1 MRFAQTATGTV
12 PPRLARAIEN
22 SSNET
27 LVTRIAAGDHIALR
41 ELFTR
46 HQVRLYRF
54 LVRVVRDERLAEEL
68 LSDVFRSV
76 WRHAAQFE
84 ARATVSTWLIA
95 IARFSALSA
104 MRRRIEVN
112 LDDQIVGAL
121 PDSAD
126 DPEISLQKKDAGR
139 FLRKCVAALKP
150 AQGQIIDLVYYHEKS
165 IGEVAQIVGIPEAT
179 VKTRMFYAR
188 RKLAELVEAA
198 CQESKVGR
206 IPRKDLCVQHG

>member
-1 MRFAQTATGTV
+1 
-12 PPRLARAIEN
+12 
-22 SSNET
+22 
-27 LVTRIAAGDHIALR
+27 
-41 ELFTR
+41 
-46 HQVRLYRF
+46 
-54 LVRVVRDERLAEEL
+54 
-68 LSDVFRSV
+68 
-76 WRHAAQFE
+76 
-84 ARATVSTWLIA
+84 
-95 IARFSALSA
+95 

-165 IGEVAQIVGIPEAT
+165 IGEVAQIVGIPEAS

-188 RKLAELVEAA
+188 WKLAELVEAA